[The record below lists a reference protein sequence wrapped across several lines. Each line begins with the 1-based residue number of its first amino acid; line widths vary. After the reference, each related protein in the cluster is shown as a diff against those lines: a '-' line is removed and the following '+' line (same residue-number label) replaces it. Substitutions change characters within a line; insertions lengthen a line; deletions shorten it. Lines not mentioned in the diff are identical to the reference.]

1 MIRVFFKLR
10 TWLTFVAL
18 MAFSVEAIAQG
29 VTTPDVTE
37 ISAPV
42 GSLRGKVSPNG
53 TVIEFKGIRYAAP
66 PVRGTALGGSSTRCT
81 LDWDPRGFCART
93 SLPASGPVC

>member
-1 MIRVFFKLR
+1 MV
-10 TWLTFVAL
+10 
-18 MAFSVEAIAQG
+18 FSVEAIAQG

-37 ISAPV
+37 ILAPV

-53 TVIEFKGIRYAAP
+53 TVIDFKGIRYAAP
-66 PVRGTALGGSSTRCT
+66 PDEGNCVGRLPQPAAPWTGEAAGA
-81 LDWDPRGFCART
+81 FVART